1 MSEGPVTDRKPPSFV
16 SSIWRLYEAAHA
28 DIRRQIWVLA
38 LLTSAGAVSEVVAIG
53 SVVPFLAL
61 LADPSATRHVPLAGR
76 LFHSL
81 GADTRGEQLVT
92 ATLFLC
98 GAAIAAGVF
107 RVILTRMTQSFAFSF
122 GHRISVEIQ
131 RRTLL
136 QPYSWHVAHNSSE
149 QLATIEKVEIVA
161 TSVVLPLIQAVA
173 ASVLIFVVAAVLL
186 QIAPLATVIAGI
198 SLGVAYYGL
207 ARFARRNLQANS
219 RRFDT
224 AFEERIRIVQEGLG
238 GIRDVIL
245 EGSQATVLE
254 QFRKLD
260 LDIARARANTAFVA
274 AVPRYLIEP
283 AGIIII
289 AGLAL
294 FLSGRQGGLV
304 AALPVLGALALGAQ
318 RLLPLVQQLFSGW
331 SNVAGNRSVID
342 DVVRRLRIAIPPIA
356 GTGPKLPFE
365 TAIEFRDVGFT
376 YAGAGRPAVSGL
388 NFEVRHG
395 SRLAL
400 VGPTGSGKSTTADL
414 LMGLLE
420 ASDGAILVDAT
431 PLDDKNRQAWRRNIA
446 HVPQILFLADATI
459 AQNIAMAEQADMDR
473 VRKAASLAQL
483 DSFISELPDGY
494 ETRIG
499 ERGARISGGQRQRLA
514 LARAIYKE
522 SPLLVLDEATSA
534 LDDDTEAAISAAL
547 DTLQEQGRT
556 IVIIAHRS
564 RLIATCDEVVRLQ
577 HGRITETPDR
587 PSRKTR

>member
-1 MSEGPVTDRKPPSFV
+1 
-16 SSIWRLYEAAHA
+16 L
-28 DIRRQIWVLA
+28 
-38 LLTSAGAVSEVVAIG
+38 SEV
-53 SVVPFLAL
+53 
-61 LADPSATRHVPLAGR
+61 R
-76 LFHSL
+76 LRPDH
-81 GADTRGEQLVT
+81 A
-92 ATLFLC
+92 
-98 GAAIAAGVF
+98 
-107 RVILTRMTQSFAFSF
+107 
-122 GHRISVEIQ
+122 
-131 RRTLL
+131 RRT
-136 QPYSWHVAHNSSE
+136 S
-149 QLATIEKVEIVA
+149 LAK
-161 TSVVLPLIQAVA
+161 
-173 ASVLIFVVAAVLL
+173 
-186 QIAPLATVIAGI
+186 
-198 SLGVAYYGL
+198 
-207 ARFARRNLQANS
+207 RQANS

-245 EGSQATVLE
+245 EGSQTTVLE

-564 RLIATCDEVVRLQ
+564 RLIATCDEVVRLR

-587 PSRKTR
+587 PS